1 VIGTF
6 ARLASP
12 RRPRAFVRLALL
24 ALLPLL
30 GALAPEADAQISYK
44 VRITNNNLVGL
55 TTTNYGFFGNNFTS
69 RSPSFEYPLGTGYEH
84 MVRGGLWIG
93 GLTQFSGTG
102 EDLRVSTA
110 AVDGSQGSASASGTE
125 YTPLGN
131 QIFERSKLPNSPLF
145 SPLAVS
151 EQDFITEFVDYPGKP
166 TVTGGEDHVPLGI
179 KLEQRTFN
187 WSFSRFANFVAVSL
201 KITNTGPPLRNVWV
215 GMYEEFATG
224 PKHAYSTWPPSS
236 TGGGTLGSWFNKKK
250 MGYVADAR
258 LITEHYCRSYVGG
271 EATCE
276 NEVAPPWVGIQL
288 LGIRP
293 DTVANKQISVYFAN
307 WTPGDTTRDEDDERY
322 NILSTGRITP
332 PDSLLPG
339 FSADGGANDP
349 TSILA
354 VGPFDE
360 ILPDSSITVDF
371 AWVGGSDEEDLIINA
386 AFAQLAFNFN
396 YVIPEPPPSP
406 RLAIVPSDGALD
418 LYWDRSSE
426 LATDPTSPQ
435 PGNLD
440 FEGYRVYVGEDRGRL
455 SRYAQYDRPDTT
467 GFDTG
472 LAAVSLGA
480 DSVNIDGTWY
490 HYRQRVSGLKT
501 GFKYFAA
508 VTAYDIGD
516 AQIES
521 LESGITQNLAQA
533 VPAPSPSEAVG
544 RKVTVFPNPYKVEA
558 KWDAGSLVRD
568 HYLWFANLPQRCTI
582 RIYTLAGDLLKS
594 FAFDGATYD
603 GSSARGLFNPGAE
616 AALGAPELSG
626 SLFAW
631 DLITDQG
638 QAAAS
643 GLYIYSI
650 EDATT
655 GEVQRG
661 KFLILKSDKEGF
673 Q

>member
-1 VIGTF
+1 MIRPF
-6 ARLASP
+6 AARL
-12 RRPRAFVRLALL
+12 LAITATL
-24 ALLPLL
+24 AA
-30 GALAPEADAQISYK
+30 GAALVATPVAAQVSYK

-69 RSPSFEYPLGTGYEH
+69 RSPSFEYPLGTGFEH
-84 MVRGGLWIG
+84 LVRGGLWIG
-93 GLTQFSGTG
+93 GITQFSGTG
-102 EDLRVSTA
+102 EEIRVSTA

-131 QIFERSKLPNSPLF
+131 QIFERSKLPNSPVF

-151 EQDFITEFVDYPGKP
+151 EQDFVAEFADYPAKS

-179 KLEQRTFN
+179 KIEQKSYN

-215 GMYEEFATG
+215 GMYEEFASG
-224 PKHAYSTWPPSS
+224 PKNAYSTWPPSS
-236 TGGGTLGSWFNKKK
+236 TGGGTLGSWFNKKE
-250 MGYVADAR
+250 MGYEPSFR
-258 LITEHYCRSYVGG
+258 MITEHYCRAWVNGVPM
-271 EATCE
+271 CE
-276 NEVAPPWVGIQL
+276 DHVAPPRVGIQL

-293 DTVANKQISVYFAN
+293 DTVANKQVTVYFAN
-307 WTPGDTTRDEDDERY
+307 WTPGDTTRDEDFERH
-322 NILSTGRITP
+322 NLMSTGRITP
-332 PDSLLPG
+332 PDSLFPG
-339 FSADGGANDP
+339 GSADGGPNDP
-349 TSILA
+349 VSLLA

-371 AWVGGSDEEDLIINA
+371 AWVGGEDDEDLLANA
-386 AFAQLAFNFN
+386 AFAQLAFDFN

-406 RLAIVPSDGALD
+406 RLAVVPTDGALD
-418 LYWDRSSE
+418 VYWDRSSE
-426 LATDPTSPQ
+426 LAEDPTSPQ

-440 FEGYRVYVGEDRGRL
+440 FEGYRVYVGEERGRL

-472 LAAVSLGA
+472 FAAVALGA

-490 HYRQRVSGLKT
+490 HYRQRITGLKT
-501 GFKYFAA
+501 GFKYYAA

-516 AQIES
+516 TQIES
-521 LESGITQNLAQA
+521 LESGITQNLLQS
-533 VPAPSPSEAVG
+533 VPAPSPAEAAG

-558 KWDAGSLVRD
+558 AWDAGALVRD
-568 HYLWFANLPQRCTI
+568 HYLWFANLPERCTI
-582 RIYTLAGDLLKS
+582 RIYTLSGDLVKS

-616 AALGAPELSG
+616 TALGAPTLSG
-626 SLFAW
+626 SLYAW

-643 GLYIYSI
+643 GLYLFAI
-650 EDATT
+650 EDAVS

-661 KFLILKSDKEGF
+661 KFLVLKSDREGF
-673 Q
+673 R